1 MHSSGA
7 AGGAAGGRGFE
18 GYDPMHEEWGD
29 DGEKKRQTGGSSWF
43 FGFRACSPE
52 PPFARPLGQFLS
64 FHFLG
69 LVLRM
74 MSAIHSSVVRSVST
88 CTAVLG
94 MTIEIPRTTGCQT
107 FAKCLYRRCDGDR
120 IHLSCCTT
128 ISMNAPTPWDAVV
141 AGGAL
146 EVAALGSGCKR
157 VGTAHA
163 QAWMR
168 ASDCICADNNQV

>member
-1 MHSSGA
+1 MISSAPERRDQSERRQHRRRRRSIDRWTVLVFRISRVLVGA
-7 AGGAAGGRGFE
+7 ALYASTRTILIF
-18 GYDPMHEEWGD
+18 
-29 DGEKKRQTGGSSWF
+29 Q
-43 FGFRACSPE
+43 
-52 PPFARPLGQFLS
+52 
-64 FHFLG
+64 FLG

-94 MTIEIPRTTGCQT
+94 ITTVIPRTTGCQT

-120 IHLSCCTT
+120 IHLSCCMT

-163 QAWMR
+163 RAWMR

>member
-1 MHSSGA
+1 MVFQISRVLAGA
-7 AGGAAGGRGFE
+7 ALYA
-18 GYDPMHEEWGD
+18 
-29 DGEKKRQTGGSSWF
+29 S
-43 FGFRACSPE
+43 
-52 PPFARPLGQFLS
+52 ARTILIFQC
-64 FHFLG
+64 LG

-94 MTIEIPRTTGCQT
+94 ITIVIPRTTGCQT

-120 IHLSCCTT
+120 IHLSCCMT

-146 EVAALGSGCKR
+146 EVAALGSGCIR
-157 VGTAHA
+157 AGTTHPLACMCA
-163 QAWMR
+163 R
-168 ASDCICADNNQV
+168 DCMSTDINQV